1 MNVLKYNE
9 LSPRKAKEQ
18 YERVVQMLECDDFAS
33 AKVKKLPATPS
44 GTSYYRAKINDG
56 DRLLF
61 TFMKHG
67 GEKHI
72 LLLEIIYNHEYDKSR
87 FLNGASI
94 DESKIETVER
104 AEEIKVELLPEMV
117 FRNQESTTFHLLDKV
132 ISFDDVQQEVF
143 RLKLPA
149 IVIGSAGSGKT
160 VLTLEKLKQLHG
172 NIIYVTRSPFLSDNS
187 RKLYY
192 ANGYNNEQQEIDFLS
207 FDEFL
212 AGIQVPE
219 GKELTF
225 REFARW
231 FERHRPTAKLKDSH
245 ALFEEFNG
253 VITGMPVNCEYLS
266 REEYLGL
273 GIKQS
278 IFNDQEREYAYEL
291 FIKHLTFMKDN
302 GFYNLNMLSF
312 SNLQQCRGVNDFA
325 VIDEIQDLTNIQLSL
340 ILKSLKSSHN
350 FLLCGDSN
358 QIVHPNFFS
367 WSKVKSMFYLQ
378 DKEHGEKEIIH
389 ILHTN
394 YRNSQTVT
402 AVANKLLLLKNTRF
416 GSIDRESNYL
426 VNCNSTSPGKVE
438 LLPDQVRANHEL
450 NEKTASSTKFAVL
463 VMRDEQK
470 NDARRFFKTP
480 LVFSIQ
486 EAKGLE
492 YENIILYNFI
502 SSHSGIFDEIID
514 GVTPDDLEQELTYA
528 RAKDKADKSLE
539 MFKFHINSFYVAVT
553 RAIDTLFLVENRHS
567 HPLFKLLGVAVNDV
581 PLTLAKQNS
590 SKTEWQEEARKL
602 DLQGKQEQADA
613 IRRDILKNENV
624 PWTVLTRSELPELL
638 KSAFDPTNFNRQSK
652 QQLFDYAYTHNLND
666 LKDKLVEQKFSF
678 AAKHEEAK
686 NYYRNKYQINYQQNP
701 AKNLWCEV
709 DRYGVDFR
717 NRLNQTPLMIAC
729 RTGRAALAAEL
740 LDKGADV
747 TLTDNTGRMPFH
759 HLWQY
764 AINMKSQDI
773 GHFATIYRRLEP
785 DSISVKVGNRLVKLG
800 NHLME
805 FFHFNYMFAV
815 ISEWPHYKIDVSQ
828 PGSIFPDTDFK
839 ANIIM
844 NAAHQLPDFIMPEY
858 RKKQQYVSSILSK
871 NESHKA
877 GDYNREL
884 FVRTRN
890 GHYLVNPHLELSI
903 EGNWINFYDLIH
915 FSYYA
920 GFSPMPGAWLTDR
933 CFIQSLREK
942 NTLSPQLSYEEIS
955 KCVDALMGIIIYGSE
970 PALPPELEAQLS
982 AFRTVWQTSR
992 ARPLVDKYLVELDK
1006 PMPSYLSE
1014 S

>member
-9 LSPRKAKEQ
+9 LSPRKAREQ
-18 YERVVQMLECDDFAS
+18 YERVVEMLERDDFSS
-33 AKVKKLPATPS
+33 AEVKKLPATPS
-44 GTSYYRAKINDG
+44 GTSYYRAKLNAA

-87 FLNGASI
+87 FLNGAGI
-94 DESKIETVER
+94 DESKIENVKR
-104 AEEIKVELLPEMV
+104 PEEIKDEQLPEMV
-117 FRNQESTTFHLLDKV
+117 FRNRKSTTFHLLDKV
-132 ISFDDVQQEVF
+132 ISFDDAQHEVF
-143 RLKLPA
+143 RLKPPA

-172 NIIYVTRSPFLSDNS
+172 NIVYVTRSPFLSDNS

-192 ANGYNNEQQEIDFLS
+192 ANGYDNGQQEIDFLS

-212 AGIQVPE
+212 AGIRVPD

-253 VITGMPVNCEYLS
+253 VITGMPVDCEYLPL
-266 REEYLGL
+266 EDYLGL

-278 IFNDQEREYAYEL
+278 IFNGPEREYAYEL
-291 FIKHLTFMKDN
+291 FIKHLAFMKDN

-312 SNLQQCRGVNDFA
+312 RNLPQCRGINDFA
-325 VIDEIQDLTNIQLSL
+325 VVDEIQDLTNIQLAL
-340 ILKSLKSSHN
+340 ILKSLKYRHD

-378 DKEHGEKEIIH
+378 DREHGEKEIIH

-394 YRNSQTVT
+394 YRNAQTVT
-402 AVANKLLLLKNTRF
+402 AVANKLLLLKNARF

-426 VNCNSTSPGKVE
+426 VNCNSTRTGKVE
-438 LLPDQVRANHEL
+438 LLPDQARANHEL

-463 VMRDEQK
+463 VMREEQK

-502 SSHSGIFDEIID
+502 SSHAGTFDEIID
-514 GVTPDDLEQELTYA
+514 GVTPGDLEQELTYA

-567 HPLFKLLGVAVNDV
+567 HPLFKLLGVEAKDA

-613 IRRDILKNENV
+613 IRRDILKNEKV
-624 PWTVLTRSELPELL
+624 PWTILNRTALPDLM
-638 KSAFDPTNFNRQSK
+638 KSAFDPANFNRKSK
-652 QQLFDYAYTHNLND
+652 QQLFDYAFTHNLPY
-666 LKDKLVEQKFSF
+666 LKEKLVKHKFPF
-678 AAKHEEAK
+678 AARQEDAK
-686 NYYRNKYQINYQQNP
+686 NYYKRTYQINYQQHP
-701 AKNLWCEV
+701 AKNLWKEV

-717 NRLNQTPLMIAC
+717 NLLNQTPLMIAC
-729 RTGRAALAAEL
+729 RTGNAVLAAEL
-740 LDKGADV
+740 LGKGADI

-764 AINMKSQDI
+764 AISMKNNDI
-773 GHFATIYRRLEP
+773 GQFAAIYRKLEP
-785 DSISVKVGNRLVKLG
+785 ASINVKVDDRMVKLS

-805 FFHFNYMFAV
+805 FFHFNYIFAV
-815 ISEWPHYKIDVSQ
+815 ISEWPRYKSADWRAVMMLPS
-828 PGSIFPDTDFK
+828 TDLV
-839 ANIIM
+839 
-844 NAAHQLPDFIMPEY
+844 AADIVHAAQRLPDFIMPEY
-858 RKKQQYVSSILSK
+858 RKKQQYISSILSK
-871 NESHKA
+871 NEIHRT

-884 FVRTRN
+884 FVRTKI
-890 GHYLVNPHLELSI
+890 GHYLVNPRLELSCG
-903 EGNWINFYDLIH
+903 GNWINFYDLIH
-915 FSYYA
+915 FPYYTGSEPPA
-920 GFSPMPGAWLTDR
+920 EHWMADY
-933 CFIQSLREK
+933 CYIQALREAGAV
-942 NTLSPQLSYEEIS
+942 SPQLIYEDMQACVYALKDIKSYESLQSLTTWQKAI
-955 KCVDALMGIIIYGSE
+955 
-970 PALPPELEAQLS
+970 LS
-982 AFRTVWQTSR
+982 SSRTTWQKSR
-992 ARPLVDKYLVELDK
+992 ARPLVEKYLAARD
-1006 PMPSYLSE
+1006 
-1014 S
+1014 